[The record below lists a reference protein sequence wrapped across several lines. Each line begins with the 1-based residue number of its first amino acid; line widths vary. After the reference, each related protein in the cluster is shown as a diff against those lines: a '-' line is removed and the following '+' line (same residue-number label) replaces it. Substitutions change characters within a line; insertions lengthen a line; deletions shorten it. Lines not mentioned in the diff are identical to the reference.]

1 MIAGDVLQFQ
11 FPDLVAVFG
20 GFGVHLKHSD
30 GQLTGV
36 YIQSRSVLCVPY
48 SCACRGTIQQMD
60 WCPIRPFTLPCCMI
74 HDSCLWYQV
83 YFVAVV

>member
-1 MIAGDVLQFQ
+1 MIAGDVLQ

-36 YIQSRSVLCVPY
+36 CIQSRSVLLCPVQLHLSRYYSADGLVPNK
-48 SCACRGTIQQMD
+48 TIHIAM
-60 WCPIRPFTLPCCMI
+60 L
-74 HDSCLWYQV
+74 HDS
-83 YFVAVV
+83 